1 MKYSIQKYLNRLPK
15 RKITHF
21 EGFCANCSHPV
32 SGKYCSNCGQ
42 SVKEL
47 QRPFFTIL
55 SDSLG
60 DALSLDN
67 KFFHTLLPMIVKP
80 GFLTKE
86 FMQGR
91 RARYTPPFRFYL
103 FLTFFAFLLL
113 SYNHKPEGDIDNAVL
128 METEDGEQLNIIS
141 FLEGISDG
149 ADEQDEDEIDEQ
161 LSKVD
166 SIMADSV
173 GKIKLKKGIFKLDV
187 DKKAAE
193 IDSISVNDSIPDKKS
208 EEDQTS
214 MINDNDIR
222 KLIEMWKLNPALMLD
237 NVFKK
242 LSQTLLF
249 ILPIFALLLA
259 LFYVRQKRYLIE
271 HLLISLN
278 FHSFIF
284 VMVILSEL
292 LILTHLEFLQPLTL
306 YLYLLIPV
314 QLFLTLKFYYK
325 QGWLKTTI
333 KFFVL
338 SFFYNILLFTGVLYS
353 LISLI
358 D

>member
-1 MKYSIQKYLNRLPK
+1 MMNRMKFSIQKYLNRLPK
-15 RKITHF
+15 RKVPHF

-32 SGKYCSNCGQ
+32 SGKYCSSCGQ

-47 QRPFFTIL
+47 QRPFMTIV

-67 KFFHTLLPMIVKP
+67 KFFHTLFPLLLQP

-86 FMQGR
+86 FMAGK
-91 RARYTPPFRFYL
+91 RARYTPPFRLYL

-113 SYNHKPEGDIDNAVL
+113 SYNHKPDAEMGNPVL
-128 METEDGEQLNIIS
+128 METEGGEKLDLIS
-141 FLEGISDG
+141 LLEEFENGSDDTG
-149 ADEQDEDEIDEQ
+149 EEKSEKDILQ
-161 LSKVD
+161 VD
-166 SIMADSV
+166 SILADSV
-173 GKIKLKKGIFKLDV
+173 DEIKLKKGIFKLNI
-187 DKKAAE
+187 DKKPFTG
-193 IDSISVNDSIPDKKS
+193 DSIPTNDS
-208 EEDQTS
+208 EVEES
-214 MINDNDIR
+214 SVLNDTDIK

-249 ILPIFALLLA
+249 ILPVFALLLA

-284 VMVILSEL
+284 VIVIISEL
-292 LILTHLEFLQPLTL
+292 IILTQVKFLQSIAF
-306 YLYLLIPV
+306 YLYLLIPI
-314 QLFLTLKFYYK
+314 QLFLALKFYYK
-325 QGWLKTTI
+325 QAWIKTTI
-333 KFFVL
+333 KFFML
-338 SFFYNILLFTGVLYS
+338 SFFYNILLFTGILYS